1 MEEIICPKCKYESKC
16 ESDQLA
22 CKAFWKSIEEV
33 RYANPRGVYDK
44 FPTKYFY
51 RRSFDKSNKISLA
64 YKLAIMEYLKNMV
77 MDFET
82 AKGKLGM
89 TYKEYNELMK
99 VSPMDSRIH
108 FGELKKRL
116 FGSED

>member
-1 MEEIICPKCKYESKC
+1 MEKMICHNCKYESKC
-16 ESDQLA
+16 ESEQLA
-22 CKAFWKSIEEV
+22 CKAFFKSIEEV
-33 RYANPRGVYDK
+33 REANPHGGYDK

-51 RRSFDKSNKISLA
+51 RRSFGKTNKISLT

-77 MDFET
+77 MDFDT

-89 TYKEYNELMK
+89 IYKEYNELMK